1 MTVLTIGSSRIVEGG
16 EMNHSNQV
24 DNKSREIFET
34 VNFYR
39 GLILDLIE
47 QELSESKN
55 WSYVRSRLLKALGDK
70 GLEGRL
76 RSILEG
82 CSQNS

>member
-1 MTVLTIGSSRIVEGG
+1 
-16 EMNHSNQV
+16 MNCSNRE
-24 DNKSREIFET
+24 NKSREIFET
-34 VNFYR
+34 INFYR

-76 RSILEG
+76 RSILES
-82 CSQNS
+82 CSQNG

>member
-1 MTVLTIGSSRIVEGG
+1 
-16 EMNHSNQV
+16 MNHSNSE
-24 DNKSREIFET
+24 NKSREIFET
-34 VNFYR
+34 INFCR

-47 QELSESKN
+47 QEISEQKN
-55 WSYVRSRLLKALGDK
+55 WPYVRSRLLKALGDK